1 MKHKILRIYSVI
13 LVLLVIIAWAVF
25 RQIGMLHQ
33 AMTHHPM
40 QEQWA
45 DSVYK
50 LEYWLI
56 FLFSA
61 LFITLIGLIVFSF
74 INTGKE
80 KLYSETLQT
89 TDSADNKITDEP
101 TQSES
106 ENQEGLN
113 DEIKNREA
121 KITGCLRNQIRQLKS
136 QDDKEI
142 SKIILSCL
150 SKSFEIT
157 QAELFLKEK
166 THDKEKF
173 ILSATYAIFI
183 PEDKT
188 IEFEPGEG
196 LIGQVGKSGNRMLL
210 KDLPEGYLNVK
221 SGLGA
226 ANAAN
231 LLIIPWKSKNNEV
244 FAVLEIASFKSLDD
258 EDISILEKMGKK
270 IKDFYE

>member
-1 MKHKILRIYSVI
+1 MKHKFLWIYSLI
-13 LVLLVIIAWAVF
+13 LALLVIIAWSVF
-25 RQIGMLHQ
+25 RQTGLLHQ
-33 AMTHHPM
+33 AMIHQPM
-40 QEQWA
+40 QEELA
-45 DSVYK
+45 NSVHK

-61 LFITLIGLIVFSF
+61 LFITLIWLIVFSF
-74 INTGKE
+74 INAGKE
-80 KLYSETLQT
+80 TSYGETLQT
-89 TDSADNKITDEP
+89 TDATESKRTNEP

-106 ENQEGLN
+106 ENKEVLI

-121 KITGCLRNQIRQLKS
+121 EITGCFKSQIRQLKS
-136 QDDKEI
+136 PGEKEI

-183 PEDKT
+183 PEDKA

-196 LIGQVGKSGNRMLL
+196 LIGQVGKSGNHMHL

-226 ANAAN
+226 ADAAN
-231 LLIIPWKSKNNEV
+231 LLILPWKNKNNEV
-244 FAVLEIASFKSLDD
+244 FAVLEIASFKPIDD
-258 EDISILEKMGKK
+258 EDISFLEKLGKK
-270 IKDFYE
+270 IEDFYE